1 MTERSADLP
10 YKTREVAML
19 TSRRMLSLLLA
30 AAAVIAILSGCYA
43 PASTETDAE
52 RSTQE
57 SNASS
62 TVKLGGY
69 PVPTENVTSGI
80 MCACMQTQDGFW
92 LWTMGGKR
100 ITAFEPANGATYTPC
115 SQVGCK
121 HTDTTCSA
129 YFGTIEDL
137 VEYDGSFY
145 ALVSGD
151 DFSSI
156 SLVTRPVS
164 GGALQTLARWK
175 ATDENT
181 DYRCNL
187 RCISFGKAYIGVIK
201 LIRGDIAENGSYTEE
216 KQSKLVSVDLKT
228 GEISTAIEEASQYAL
243 YGVWE
248 NTAIFRV
255 TEMVEDAPE
264 FEEWL
269 AQQPEG
275 TAWDE
280 YDRQFIRYRF
290 LTRNLQTGE
299 EQVLVDT
306 SENFVM
312 TVDFNR
318 CWNQFVVYQV
328 NNSLYV
334 YDMEKKASK
343 LLVTPKESVR
353 NYWIMDG
360 CVNYLVRWD
369 DAVGAFAVDVATG
382 EISEIDNHGAGLLE
396 YSPLYESDGY
406 FVGVNGKS
414 ENDARNYY
422 IRKED
427 YYSGNFSAAFY

>member
-1 MTERSADLP
+1 
-10 YKTREVAML
+10 ML

-30 AAAVIAILSGCYA
+30 ASAVIAILSGCYA
-43 PASTETDAE
+43 APVSETTEQGGETSGAIVTDSEIPVTTYPVSEENIRVFGNMAASAST
-52 RSTQE
+52 
-57 SNASS
+57 
-62 TVKLGGY
+62 G
-69 PVPTENVTSGI
+69 
-80 MCACMQTQDGFW
+80 GFW
-92 LWTMGGKR
+92 QWDTFFR
-100 ITAFEPANGATYTPC
+100 PYIQAYDPVTRTTYVPC
-115 SQVGCK
+115 YQSGCR
-121 HTDTTCSA
+121 HNDPTCNA
-129 YFGTIEDL
+129 CFGDLQSL
-137 VEYDGSFY
+137 VEYRGNYCAMVFLNNETAS
-145 ALVSGD
+145 ALVICPLTGGPLQ
-151 DFSSI
+151 I
-156 SLVTRPVS
+156 LANWEPETENETCRCVLCYVS
-164 GGALQTLARWK
+164 
-175 ATDENT
+175 E
-181 DYRCNL
+181 
-187 RCISFGKAYIGVIK
+187 GKAYVSVNREPNM
-201 LIRGDIAENGSYTEE
+201 LTEAGQ
-216 KQSKLVSVDLKT
+216 QSTAAQKSSLVSVDLQT
-228 GEISTAIEEASQYAL
+228 GAVSTILENYDGYDL
-243 YGVWE
+243 YGVWGDI
-248 NTAIFRV
+248 AAFRV
-255 TEMVEDAPE
+255 LEMAEDAPE
-264 FEEWL
+264 FEDWL

>member
-1 MTERSADLP
+1 
-10 YKTREVAML
+10 ML

-121 HTDTTCSA
+121 HTDATCSA

-187 RCISFGKAYIGVIK
+187 RCISFGKAY
-201 LIRGDIAENGSYTEE
+201 
-216 KQSKLVSVDLKT
+216 
-228 GEISTAIEEASQYAL
+228 
-243 YGVWE
+243 
-248 NTAIFRV
+248 
-255 TEMVEDAPE
+255 
-264 FEEWL
+264 
-269 AQQPEG
+269 
-275 TAWDE
+275 
-280 YDRQFIRYRF
+280 
-290 LTRNLQTGE
+290 
-299 EQVLVDT
+299 
-306 SENFVM
+306 
-312 TVDFNR
+312 
-318 CWNQFVVYQV
+318 
-328 NNSLYV
+328 
-334 YDMEKKASK
+334 
-343 LLVTPKESVR
+343 
-353 NYWIMDG
+353 
-360 CVNYLVRWD
+360 
-369 DAVGAFAVDVATG
+369 
-382 EISEIDNHGAGLLE
+382 
-396 YSPLYESDGY
+396 
-406 FVGVNGKS
+406 
-414 ENDARNYY
+414 
-422 IRKED
+422 
-427 YYSGNFSAAFY
+427 